1 MDSMIISIMAFVL
14 AFGLIAY
21 FQRLFRRSRSSDLQL
36 RLALPSSESAGSA
49 RANPDSDA
57 SRPDVR
63 WYERLFAIVF
73 GACMGGFLFV
83 VLLSNYLSPPRRP
96 VVPEVT
102 LGYTHFFKAKF
113 GSVYGTYFEYL
124 AITYGVWVLW
134 GGGVLI
140 GACVAMLKIKIN
152 ENSLTFTL
160 FFWAGRQSPCC
171 FATRFGGPLRNRERP
186 ATDELEQAIRACR
199 LSVQNSAG
207 DEINSSLVDDTFSC
221 SSAC

>member
-21 FQRLFRRSRSSDLQL
+21 FQRLFRRSRSSDPQL

-96 VVPEVT
+96 VVLEVT

-160 FFWAGRQSPCC
+160 FFLGGAAISLLLCYAIWRASPQ
-171 FATRFGGPLRNRERP
+171 PLAASYR
-186 ATDELEQAIRACR
+186 
-199 LSVQNSAG
+199 
-207 DEINSSLVDDTFSC
+207 
-221 SSAC
+221 